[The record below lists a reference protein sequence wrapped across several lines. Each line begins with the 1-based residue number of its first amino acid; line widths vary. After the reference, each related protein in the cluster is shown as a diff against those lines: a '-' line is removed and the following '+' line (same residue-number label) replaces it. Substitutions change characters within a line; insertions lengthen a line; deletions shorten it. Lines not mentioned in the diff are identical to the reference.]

1 MNIVIDTNVV
11 ISAILFGG
19 VPGKLIDLWKTRRIL
34 PLITAEIMAEYIRV
48 LAYPKFEL
56 SEDEINYILHQE
68 ILPFFKAVKSVP
80 GSSIIETDPD
90 DDKFIQCAEAGKAKI
105 IISGDRH
112 LLALKSY
119 KNIEIKTPNQ
129 FIKIIDRIENM

>member
-56 SEDEINYILHQE
+56 SEDEISYILHRE
-68 ILPFFKAVKSVP
+68 ILPFFKVVKSVP
-80 GSSIIETDPD
+80 GPSIIKENPNDE
-90 DDKFIQCAEAGKAKI
+90 KFIQCAKAGNTKI

-112 LLALKSY
+112 LLALRSHHG
-119 KNIEIKTPNQ
+119 IKILTPNQ
-129 FIKIIDRIENM
+129 FLQKHG